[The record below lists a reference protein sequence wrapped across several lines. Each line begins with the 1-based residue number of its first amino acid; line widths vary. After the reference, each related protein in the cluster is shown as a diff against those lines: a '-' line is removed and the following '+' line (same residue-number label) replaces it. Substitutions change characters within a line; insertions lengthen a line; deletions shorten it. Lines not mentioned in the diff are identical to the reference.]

1 MSNAAIR
8 VEHIGKQFQIGGPQ
22 EAYRTLRDTITD
34 LFAAPF
40 RRLKNMGRSKQTQT
54 IWALEDISFEVKQ
67 GEVVGVIGRNGA
79 GKSTLLKVLSRIVEP
94 TRGRAIITG
103 RVGSLLEVGTGFHPE
118 LTGHENI
125 FLNGAILGMTR
136 AEIVRKLDEIIAFAE
151 VEKFIHTPVKHYS
164 SGMYL
169 RLAFAVAAHL
179 EPEVLL
185 VDEVLAVGDA
195 RFQKKCLDRMREVG
209 NEGRTVLFVSHNM
222 PAVTHLCPRTIL
234 LDQGKV
240 LQDGPSY
247 AVVSTYLNTGLGTTA
262 SRRWDDPAR
271 RPGNE
276 VVRLHEV
283 QVLGADGQVTSGID
297 IRTAFSVEMAFEV
310 STPGL
315 TITPHFKFFNDEGVC
330 LFTSFDLDPTWWNK
344 PRPAG
349 FYRARCQIP
358 GNLLAEGNVV
368 ASMALATTKPLRIH
382 VDEKDVVAFQVIDS
396 LAGDTAR
403 GDHSGRMP
411 GVVRPHLPWKTQFT
425 PESPLQRAAA
435 D

>member
-1 MSNAAIR
+1 MTNAAIQ
-8 VEHIGKQFQIGGPQ
+8 VEGIGKLFHIGGPQ

-34 LFAAPF
+34 AVRAPF
-40 RRLKNMGRSKQTQT
+40 RRLSNMGRPGKKKVDST
-54 IWALEDISFEVKQ
+54 IWALEDISFNIER

-79 GKSTLLKVLSRIVEP
+79 GKSTLLKILSRIVEP
-94 TRGRAIITG
+94 TRGRARIEG

-125 FLNGAILGMTR
+125 FLNGAILGMHR
-136 AEIVRKLDEIIAFAE
+136 AEIVRKLDEIVAFAE
-151 VEKFIHTPVKHYS
+151 VEKFVHTPVKHYS

-195 RFQKKCLDRMREVG
+195 RFQKKCLDRMRAVG
-209 NEGRTVLFVSHNM
+209 SEGRTVLFVSHNM
-222 PAVTHLCPRTIL
+222 PAITHLCPRTIL

-247 AVVSTYLNTGLGTTA
+247 SVVSTYLNTGLGTTA
-262 SRRWDDPAR
+262 SRQWDDVAR

-276 VVRLHEV
+276 VVKLHGV
-283 QVLGADGQVTSGID
+283 RVLGADGEPSSTID
-297 IRTAFSVEMAFEV
+297 IRKEFAIEMVYEIH
-310 STPGL
+310 TPGVV
-315 TITPHFKFFNDEGVC
+315 ITPHYKFFNDEGTC
-330 LFTSFDLDPTWWNK
+330 LFTSFDFASDWSSR
-344 PRPAG
+344 PRERG
-349 FYRARCQIP
+349 LYRSAVAVP
-358 GNLLAEGNVV
+358 GNLLAEGNVIV
-368 ASMALATTKPLRIH
+368 SLALATTKPLRIH
-382 VDEKDVVAFQVIDS
+382 VDEKDVVAFQVVDT

-403 GDHSGRMP
+403 GEHAGRMP
-411 GVVRPHLPWKTQFT
+411 GVVRPLLPWNTSFT
-425 PESPLQRAAA
+425 PARA